1 LSNIIWLRRRIASPL
16 VIAKLV
22 ELGYLKQ
29 AKRDNARAVENAI
42 VRLRQRLYRDGVICG
57 DLSGHLSQSELE
69 RSPVAGCEALGL
81 DAHQDV
87 VLAALLRS
95 TDRVVD
101 ISRCPDRVA

>member
-16 VIAKLV
+16 VIAKLL

-57 DLSGHLSQSELE
+57 DLSGHLRNPNSSV
-69 RSPVAGCEALGL
+69 PVAGCEA
-81 DAHQDV
+81 HEIE
-87 VLAALLRS
+87 R
-95 TDRVVD
+95 
-101 ISRCPDRVA
+101 

>member
-69 RSPVAGCEALGL
+69 RSPVAGCEA
-81 DAHQDV
+81 HEIE
-87 VLAALLRS
+87 R
-95 TDRVVD
+95 
-101 ISRCPDRVA
+101 